1 MGTVDKVENWV
12 LGAVS
17 AILGTAGLFVAARA
31 GEGVGYYG
39 GIIGF
44 VFCALFVMYLIKTS
58 FEHD

>member
-12 LGAVS
+12 MGAVS
-17 AILGTAGLFVAARA
+17 AILGTAALFVSARA
-31 GEGVGYYG
+31 GEGIGYYG

-44 VFCALFVMYLIKTS
+44 LFCALFVLHLIKTS